1 MWSLASPLWSSL
13 HVAKPESEECYQ
25 FFPSSVFPGVPMA
38 LLTKKLLTASLHSA
52 GPLFGLATYLDT
64 SAQLPWPGGQIV
76 V

>member
-1 MWSLASPLWSSL
+1 
-13 HVAKPESEECYQ
+13 
-25 FFPSSVFPGVPMA
+25 MA

-76 V
+76 VQRITQLDISHQTVQFHQAAAPVPCKSNC